1 MVNLGLF
8 SGAKR
13 AKSVNVRFRLPY
25 YTHWGQSLVVC
36 GSDSLV
42 GSWNVKKGLL
52 LSPVHQGDQL
62 IWCGSIAVSNGFECE
77 YNYYVVDDN
86 RNVLRW
92 EKGNRRKVLL
102 PQGLQ
107 GGEVI
112 ELRDLWQVLSFT
124 FYSTLLILFTIVSI
138 SLIFQLVEF
147 YRRLLYGFG
156 LIWFLN
162 IV

>member
-1 MVNLGLF
+1 MSDSILNKMVNLGLF

-36 GSDSLV
+36 GSEPLL

-52 LSPVHQGDQL
+52 LSPIHQGDQL
-62 IWCGSIAVSNGFECE
+62 IWYGSIAVSDGFGCE

-86 RNVLRW
+86 REVLRW
-92 EKGNRRKVLL
+92 EKGNRRKLFL

-107 GGEVI
+107 GGEVV

-124 FYSTLLILFTIVSI
+124 F
-138 SLIFQLVEF
+138 EF
-147 YRRLLYGFG
+147 L
-156 LIWFLN
+156 
-162 IV
+162 